1 MYNFSLQVQSENDC
15 SFSTESLLSL
25 AARNSAIRHFAL
37 DASMAPFYD
46 SPRTMVRALRNGIML
61 ISLLLVIIGGA
72 GIVSVC
78 PCHAEIFLFS
88 CSCHEKAVDCGC
100 GRHDSSSTDSIP
112 AADHRCE
119 HGHWRLT
126 IQSFRPF
133 LPRFPFPASS
143 GKYCRISISWPTFFF

>member
-1 MYNFSLQVQSENDC
+1 
-15 SFSTESLLSL
+15 
-25 AARNSAIRHFAL
+25 
-37 DASMAPFYD
+37 
-46 SPRTMVRALRNGIML
+46 MVRALRNGIML

-119 HGHWRLT
+119 HGQLEIDDPVVPAVSSPVSLPCIVWQVLPDFHQLAHVLLFDKPDGKAPAPVPPDPLADDGMGHAGF
-126 IQSFRPF
+126 QRP
-133 LPRFPFPASS
+133 LL
-143 GKYCRISISWPTFFF
+143 I